1 MRPIE
6 WLPALV
12 AALSAFAL
20 GGLWYS
26 PVLFGKTWQREAG
39 LSDERIQAANKGII
53 FGVSFVLCLI
63 AAVAF
68 SMVIGSEPSFFMAL
82 HSGIGVGLAWVATS
96 FGINYLFELKSL
108 KLWLINAG
116 YHTLQFAIYGL
127 VFGLM

>member
-1 MRPIE
+1 MRPFE
-6 WLPALV
+6 WLPSLI

-26 PVLFGKTWQREAG
+26 PVLFGKAWQREAG
-39 LSDERIQAANKGII
+39 ISDERLAAANKGMI
-53 FGVSFVLCLI
+53 FGVSFLLCLV

-68 SMVIGSEPSFFMAL
+68 SMVIGTEASFFMAF
-82 HSGIGVGLAWVATS
+82 HSGVGVGLAWVATS
-96 FGINYLFELKSL
+96 FGVNYLFELKSL

-116 YHTLQFAIYGL
+116 YHSAQFTLYGL

>member
-1 MRPIE
+1 VRPIE